1 MWQAFKSGVKAFYI
15 KVSGNVTKIG
25 HLYIKLNRPFILL
38 PECNNTRY
46 SKKLKFIP
54 PKRLAFYKSPSGGSN
69 SSQKNKGVLAAKSPC
84 RRSLCLL
91 VRTCE

>member
-1 MWQAFKSGVKAFYI
+1 MWQAFKSGIKDFYKNG
-15 KVSGNVTKIG
+15 KVSGNVSKIG

-54 PKRLAFYKSPSGGSN
+54 PKRFALYKSPSGGSN
-69 SSQKNKGVLAAKSPC
+69 SSQKKKGVWQQSHHVEDHSVC
-84 RRSLCLL
+84 W
-91 VRTCE
+91 